1 MPALTLGQ
9 AARMTGVGKTTLT
22 RAIKAGKLSAARR
35 DDGSYEIDPSEL
47 ARVYDV
53 RPETPETVADGVA
66 VVRHETP
73 SETASDPEV
82 TARLAALD
90 AEVAGLK
97 ALLSEVRQSRDDWRD
112 QAARLALVKPAEVV
126 TPPVPAPAPEPAPVP
141 LWHALRRRLVG

>member
-1 MPALTLGQ
+1 
-9 AARMTGVGKTTLT
+9 MTGLGKTTLT

-53 RPETPETVADGVA
+53 RPETPETVAEGVA

-73 SETASDPEV
+73 AETASDPEV

-126 TPPVPAPAPEPAPVP
+126 APPVPAPAPEPAPVP